1 MHSTALLCIR
11 LQLHFVFVSFFC
23 ILCAFNACFIPYLLH
38 SKTPLH
44 SQRIWP
50 LLHFYAD
57 AFNMH
62 SHSSGHV
69 CMLDTHHAPQCIRRF
84 THSRAFRCILRQL
97 HSPCDTYAYMRVHA
111 IVRCIL
117 YPCCRRVH
125 SQIGAFRCIHDTFG
139 YIIHALRRLM
149 HASRIHVHSASCKR
163 LQHPEPRLD
172 ITRHD
177 PDISPT
183 PRHSPT

>member
-1 MHSTALLCIR
+1 MSRIKRHPTSAACCVFPAFTVHFSMCIHTTLHSMHSTALLCIR

-69 CMLDTHHAPQCIRRF
+69 C
-84 THSRAFRCILRQL
+84 
-97 HSPCDTYAYMRVHA
+97 
-111 IVRCIL
+111 
-117 YPCCRRVH
+117 
-125 SQIGAFRCIHDTFG
+125 
-139 YIIHALRRLM
+139 IHAL
-149 HASRIHVHSASCKR
+149 RIHVHSDAFCANCIP
-163 LQHPEPRLD
+163 HVTH
-172 ITRHD
+172 TRTFECMLLCAAFC
-177 PDISPT
+177 T
-183 PRHSPT
+183 PVADVCILRSVHFDAFMTHSDTLYTH